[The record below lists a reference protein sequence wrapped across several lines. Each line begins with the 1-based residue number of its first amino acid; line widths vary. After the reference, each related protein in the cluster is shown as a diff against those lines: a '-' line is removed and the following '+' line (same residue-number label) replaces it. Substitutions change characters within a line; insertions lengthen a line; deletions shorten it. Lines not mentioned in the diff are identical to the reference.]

1 VDSDDAPF
9 GSGPWFVQVPMSL
22 LRIPERALNSS
33 AKLLY
38 GRLALFAR
46 KSGRCNPSHKTLGR
60 ETGVSPRH
68 VRNLLAELQRCGL
81 VTWKRTGGS
90 ALYAVGPADMFH
102 ARKRNSSAARERNS
116 NSAQSGT
123 PVPITRGLSVEV
135 DRKEETTDSDYLPT
149 NRKKHDSPADVRS
162 VPDGWKDLSDLIG
175 GLLGR
180 TPSLSR
186 FGRIVSA
193 TPGKADAEA
202 VEGIE
207 DAVRRGYGA
216 NSKHR
221 PHTISWFVSVV
232 QNYWADRERRALP
245 PAAPD
250 TGVDSAEF
258 RQMTEAFD
266 SVGDAP

>member
-90 ALYAVGPADMFH
+90 ALYAVGPATCSTLG
-102 ARKRNSSAARERNS
+102 N
-116 NSAQSGT
+116 GT
-123 PVPITRGLSVEV
+123 AVP
-135 DRKEETTDSDYLPT
+135 
-149 NRKKHDSPADVRS
+149 
-162 VPDGWKDLSDLIG
+162 
-175 GLLGR
+175 LGNGTAIALR
-180 TPSLSR
+180 
-186 FGRIVSA
+186 
-193 TPGKADAEA
+193 AE
-202 VEGIE
+202 
-207 DAVRRGYGA
+207 
-216 NSKHR
+216 
-221 PHTISWFVSVV
+221 P
-232 QNYWADRERRALP
+232 Q
-245 PAAPD
+245 
-250 TGVDSAEF
+250 F
-258 RQMTEAFD
+258 R
-266 SVGDAP
+266 